1 MYSQLA
7 PHQAMAAVPMELS
20 QPLAMSVAANGCGA
34 DVAALDS
41 LAPKFPPQ
49 NFDVPD
55 ISLSNSVTAAP
66 SSGGVSGASFPG
78 GSAAPGGVSVTALPG
93 AATGGGYFGS
103 LITTSSSSS
112 SSLSLS
118 SSMQMPPPQ
127 SLPMQQQV
135 QQQQQQQVQQQQQ
148 RQSPLSTISHSQAA
162 GQLGFQSLRSV
173 VSPAGSHTSSP
184 GRESSEDSDDSLP
197 LAQVSQVVCVC
208 VCVGGGGGSPVWFQV
223 AHRIYIS
230 LLVNMVLNVYKNHHT
245 AY

>member
-66 SSGGVSGASFPG
+66 SSGGVPGASFPG
-78 GSAAPGGVSVTALPG
+78 ESAAPGGVSVTALPG

-112 SSLSLS
+112 SSALSLS

-127 SLPMQQQV
+127 SLPMQQQQQV
-135 QQQQQQQVQQQQQ
+135 QQQQQQQQVQQQQQQQQQQ

-197 LAQVSQVVCVC
+197 LAQVSQWCGCVC
-208 VCVGGGGGSPVWFQV
+208 GGGGGGIPG
-223 AHRIYIS
+223 
-230 LLVNMVLNVYKNHHT
+230 LVPGSS
-245 AY
+245 